1 MAQTVR
7 PSVALSIT
15 LAGPWGLNTKGR
27 NLGKRRGPVGA
38 AE

>member
-7 PSVALSIT
+7 PSVALSLT
-15 LAGPWGLNTKGR
+15 LAGPWGRNTKGR
-27 NLGKRRGPVGA
+27 NPRRESGPVGV